1 MAEISFGTREDI
13 DDWMKLVEKVRWNFP
28 GLETAQAL
36 QEHRKTVLEFMDENR
51 AICAKQ
57 DGKIV
62 GVLLFSR
69 KYNMLCCMAVDPD
82 YRRNHIA
89 SSMFEVMLT
98 IADPNRAITVS
109 TFRGEDPKG
118 EAPRSFYQKHGF
130 VAGELTEEYGCP
142 SQIFVRQP
150 ENCGPL

>member
-13 DDWMKLVEKVRWNFP
+13 DNWMKLVEKVRLNFP
-28 GLETAQAL
+28 GLETEQAL
-36 QEHRKTVLEFMDENR
+36 QEHRETVLEFIDENR
-51 AICAKQ
+51 AICAKVN
-57 DGKIV
+57 GRIV

-82 YRRNHIA
+82 YRRKHIA
-89 SSMFEVMLT
+89 SSMFEEMLS

-109 TFRGEDPKG
+109 TFREEDPKG
-118 EAPRSFYQKHGF
+118 EAPRTFYQKHGF

-142 SQIFVRQP
+142 NQIFVRQP
-150 ENCGPL
+150 ENCELL